1 MHRTASYKTIAIA
14 TVAAIAMAS
23 AVVAT
28 SRSALSA
35 DSQDASTSTPA
46 AATLGNV
53 YTWMNGQ
60 NFVAAMTVTPF
71 ADTSAKF
78 SSTVQYVFHTTSGPG
93 FPESKNSLDIICTF
107 DANQII
113 SCWLGTDEYVTGDAS
128 KEAGIASDDGKF
140 KVFAGLRA
148 DPFFFNLSG
157 FNDAVAGIVNAIPW
171 LNDQGNETA
180 GCPNLQLSNAIPL
193 QTYLKEVQSNADPN
207 RQNPDDFVNA
217 LTLAIVVSVDKSL
230 VTQGGNLVSVWG
242 ATYQA
247 Q

>member
-1 MHRTASYKTIAIA
+1 MSPTGELMHRMASYQTIAIA
-14 TVAAIAMAS
+14 TVAAMAG
-23 AVVAT
+23 AVIST
-28 SRSALSA
+28 PRSALSA
-35 DSQDASTSTPA
+35 GSQGTSTPA
-46 AATLGNV
+46 SATIGNV

-71 ADTSAKF
+71 ADTSAQF
-78 SSTVQYVFHTTSGPG
+78 SSRVQYVFHTTSGPG
-93 FPESKNSLDIICTF
+93 FPESKISRDIICTF
-107 DANQII
+107 DTNQII

-157 FNDAVAGIVNAIPW
+157 YNDTVAAVVNAMIA
-171 LNDQGNETA
+171 LGDQNA

-193 QTYLKEVQSNADPN
+193 QTLLKEVKSNANPN
-207 RQNPDDFVNA
+207 RTNPDDFVSA
-217 LTLAIVVSVDKSL
+217 FTLAIVVSVDKSL